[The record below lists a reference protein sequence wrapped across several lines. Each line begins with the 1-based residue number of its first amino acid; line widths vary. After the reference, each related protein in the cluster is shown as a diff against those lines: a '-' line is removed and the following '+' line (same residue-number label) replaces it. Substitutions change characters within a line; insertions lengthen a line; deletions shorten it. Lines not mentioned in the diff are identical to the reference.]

1 LSRRRWLLVIL
12 GIALA
17 GGGGITLWQA
27 LRPKPLAAGFASS
40 NGRIE
45 AVEINVAAKAGGRL
59 DQVLADEGDF
69 VVRGQLLAR
78 MDTDVLNAQLRE
90 AQADLRKATNAVET
104 AESTVA
110 QRGSERMAA
119 EAVVVQRSAQRKDAL
134 QHRRR
139 HEQLF
144 VKGAVSA
151 EDLDE
156 ARAAFFGADAVVASA
171 QATAT
176 ASLAAITTAGSQVIE
191 AQSSVAAARARIEGI
206 RSNIADSQ
214 LKAPRDGRVQYRVA
228 QPGEVLAAG
237 GKVLNLVDLS
247 DVSMTFFLPTDQA
260 GRARI
265 GADVHLVLDAAPR
278 LVIPAR
284 VTFVADVAQFTPK
297 TVETAVERQKLMFR
311 IKARIDPALL
321 KRHIRSVKTGLP
333 GMAYVQLDPRAPW
346 PPALAL
352 KVPE

>member
-1 LSRRRWLLVIL
+1 MPIIL
-12 GIALA
+12 GLALAA
-17 GGGGITLWQA
+17 GGGVTLWQA

-45 AVEINVAAKAGGRL
+45 AVAIDVAAKLGGRL
-59 DQVLADEGDF
+59 DQVLGDEGDV
-69 VVRGQLLAR
+69 VVRGQVLAR
-78 MDTDVLNAQLRE
+78 MNTDRLNAQLRE
-90 AQADLRKATNAVET
+90 AQADLRKATNAVAT
-104 AESTVA
+104 AESTEV
-110 QRGSERMAA
+110 QRRSEHTAA

-139 HEQLF
+139 QEQLF

-151 EDLDE
+151 EDLDD
-156 ARAAFFGADAVVASA
+156 ARAVFFGADAVVATA
-171 QATAT
+171 RATAT
-176 ASLAAITTAGSQVIE
+176 ASRAAITTAGSQVIE

-206 RSNIADSQ
+206 RSNIADSE

-237 GKVLNLVDLS
+237 GKVLSLVDLS
-247 DVSMTFFLPTDQA
+247 DVSMTFFLPTAQA
-260 GRARI
+260 GRVRL

-321 KRHIRSVKTGLP
+321 RRHSQSVKTGLT
-333 GMAYVQLDPRAPW
+333 GMAYVRLDPQAPW
-346 PPALAL
+346 PAALAV